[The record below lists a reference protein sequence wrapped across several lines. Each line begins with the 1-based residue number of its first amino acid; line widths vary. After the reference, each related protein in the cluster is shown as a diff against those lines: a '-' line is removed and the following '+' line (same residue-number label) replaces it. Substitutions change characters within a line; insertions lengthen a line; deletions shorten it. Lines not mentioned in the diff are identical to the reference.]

1 MKQRVDLDTLL
12 SQPTNQNQRIASF
25 ALLALGIIESLVGG
39 AMTAS
44 GAVEMLFHGDN
55 CLFVRKHLRNKVV
68 DEIMSRGVQLTDLFD
83 TLSAEEAQRE
93 FQRELAAMRLL
104 CLKLLGDKNNGPPRI
119 PFAAA

>member
-1 MKQRVDLDTLL
+1 MKQRIDLDTLL
-12 SQPTNQNQRIASF
+12 SQPTNPHQRIASF

-68 DEIMSRGVQLTDLFD
+68 NEIMSRGVQLTDLFD

-104 CLKLLGDKNNGPPRI
+104 CLKLLDDKQR
-119 PFAAA
+119 AA

>member
-1 MKQRVDLDTLL
+1 MKQRIDLDTLL
-12 SQPTNQNQRIASF
+12 SQPTNQDQRIASF
-25 ALLALGIIESLVGG
+25 ALLALGIIESLWGG

-55 CLFVRKHLRNKVV
+55 CLFVRKQLGNKVV
-68 DEIMSRGVQLTDLFD
+68 DEIMSRGVQLADLFD

-104 CLKLLGDKNNGPPRI
+104 CLKLLGDKQR
-119 PFAAA
+119 AA